1 MLFANPPPSL
11 RVEGPLH
18 VVVARLESM
27 LEAEARFAWEAPEGR
42 LVLTPD
48 GRLAAGEEYEPSPLE
63 AAGLRALLIRYNESF
78 PRAFPLLSGLSAPTV
93 AAVWREAYRPGEGR
107 VLVCE
112 RHAGPGAGSAIM
124 QVYPAG
130 WPVEF
135 TVGSVARAV
144 LDAAG
149 PDHPATLT
157 YDAGSSSLRL
167 EVRRLTHDLIVTA
180 TDVYG
185 EPAPSV
191 EVLGKD
197 GRRLPAPTAGP
208 RPRRRPGTGGV
219 TIIENI
225 QEAVRAAAGAR

>member
-1 MLFANPPPSL
+1 VIFAEPPPSL

-18 VVVARLESM
+18 VVVARLEQA
-27 LEAEARFAWEAPEGR
+27 LESEARFAWEAPEAA
-42 LVLTPD
+42 LALTSD
-48 GRLAAGEEYEPSPLE
+48 GRLAAGEEYEPSPME
-63 AAGLRALLIRYNESF
+63 AAGLRALLIRFNESF

-112 RHAGPGAGSAIM
+112 RHAPGAGSAVM

-130 WPVEF
+130 WPAEF
-135 TVGSVARAV
+135 TVGAVARAV

-157 YDAGSSSLRL
+157 YDAGSSALRL
-167 EVRRLTHDLIVTA
+167 EVRRLTHDLVVTA

-185 EPAPSV
+185 EPAPAV

-197 GRRLPAPTAGP
+197 GRRLPTTSTGP

-219 TIIENI
+219 TIIENL
-225 QEAVRAAAGAR
+225 QDAVRAAAGGAR

>member
-1 MLFANPPPSL
+1 MLFAEPPPSL

-18 VVVARLESM
+18 VVVARLESL
-27 LEAEARFAWEAPEGR
+27 LEAEARFAWEAPEAA
-42 LVLTPD
+42 LALTRD

-63 AAGLRALLIRYNESF
+63 AAGFRALVIRYNDCF
-78 PRAFPLLSGLSAPTV
+78 PRAFPLLSGLSSATV

-112 RHAGPGAGSAIM
+112 RHAPAGAGSAVM

-130 WPVEF
+130 WPAEF

-167 EVRRLTHDLIVTA
+167 EVRRMTHDLVVTA

-185 EPAPSV
+185 EPAPAV

-197 GRRLPAPTAGP
+197 GRRLPTTSTGP

-225 QEAVRAAAGAR
+225 QEAVRAAAGVR